1 MQKRLKH
8 KGECMC
14 MSMNSVNML
23 QKAEASVCVWLTMS
37 APFPHCPLTVL
48 LIPTQKLM
56 RAHTQKHAPKSRKA
70 EQTMGSQGTVISLS
84 VMAHNTKTCTLR
96 CIGAILSRSL
106 SLTWP
111 AIDMSISFHLQR

>member
-14 MSMNSVNML
+14 VHEFREYVTEGRS
-23 QKAEASVCVWLTMS
+23 QCVCVRVTMS